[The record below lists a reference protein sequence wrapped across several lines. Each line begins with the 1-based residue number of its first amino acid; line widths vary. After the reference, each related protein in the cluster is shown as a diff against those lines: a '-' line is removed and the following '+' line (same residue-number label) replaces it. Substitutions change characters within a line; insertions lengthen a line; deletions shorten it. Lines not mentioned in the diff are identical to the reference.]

1 MEDTEVYNQILLN
14 KRQCIFKIPE
24 NRMCVFVFSGGL
36 DSVIT
41 CARLME
47 DYDFDIFPIFYK
59 SGQNNLRGEEKS
71 LNFFTK
77 FFLERYKTKFHVPM
91 ILKMENPPLEFKP
104 FLHTQSKVLNGS
116 YPARNTV
123 FALTSVQYAFSLS
136 CLLNM
141 NIRTIFNGAI
151 TDDTYAH
158 SQLAAFRS
166 NTINVCEN
174 MGDWEWQITGPNI
187 DLCFDKYLFG
197 KKEEIEWGKAHNIP
211 MEKTFTCIS
220 PIEQNG
226 EFIHCGKCF
235 ACKRRIEGFQKN
247 NYKDLTRYGV

>member
-1 MEDTEVYNQILLN
+1 
-14 KRQCIFKIPE
+14 
-24 NRMCVFVFSGGL
+24 
-36 DSVIT
+36 
-41 CARLME
+41 
-47 DYDFDIFPIFYK
+47 
-59 SGQNNLRGEEKS
+59 
-71 LNFFTK
+71 
-77 FFLERYKTKFHVPM
+77 
-91 ILKMENPPLEFKP
+91 
-104 FLHTQSKVLNGS
+104 
-116 YPARNTV
+116 
-123 FALTSVQYAFSLS
+123 
-136 CLLNM
+136 M

-174 MGDWEWQITGPNI
+174 MGDWEWQITGTNI
-187 DLCFDKYLFG
+187 DPCFDKYLFG
-197 KKEEIEWGKAHNIP
+197 KKEEIEWEKAHNIP

-247 NYKDLTRYGV
+247 NYKDLTQYGV

>member
-1 MEDTEVYNQILLN
+1 
-14 KRQCIFKIPE
+14 
-24 NRMCVFVFSGGL
+24 
-36 DSVIT
+36 
-41 CARLME
+41 
-47 DYDFDIFPIFYK
+47 
-59 SGQNNLRGEEKS
+59 
-71 LNFFTK
+71 
-77 FFLERYKTKFHVPM
+77 
-91 ILKMENPPLEFKP
+91 
-104 FLHTQSKVLNGS
+104 
-116 YPARNTV
+116 
-123 FALTSVQYAFSLS
+123 
-136 CLLNM
+136 M

-247 NYKDLTRYGV
+247 NYKDLTQYGV